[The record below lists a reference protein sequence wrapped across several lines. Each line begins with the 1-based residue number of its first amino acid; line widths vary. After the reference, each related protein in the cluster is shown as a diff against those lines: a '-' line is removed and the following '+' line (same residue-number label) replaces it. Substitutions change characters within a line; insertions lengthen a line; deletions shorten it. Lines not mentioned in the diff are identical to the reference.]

1 MPTSSAGDPRNDGGS
16 GNGPENESG
25 NPFIRFKNHVDDNI
39 QRGFETWTSFLWTL
53 PTTLDSHL
61 RRQGDSSSAAPAI
74 TRDMSSTAP
83 RGSGII
89 PTADRDEDGGGSESA
104 TDLDCVYNWAVHSP
118 YSPLNLQH
126 LRQPVPRDTPHY
138 FHISFTFPPW
148 SSSSSSSSPSS
159 SSPSSDPRFTFRDAF
174 EDLLFVSAG
183 YPLPDLNGR
192 LFGRAFEE
200 FSGWRLFRLPGER
213 GLHVADWTTK
223 LGHLGLWHSYFP
235 RLAVPEPER
244 HEWGLWRDPWFAAR
258 RRWLQ
263 AENSADGRGSKL
275 MFKPSKDGFGGWD
288 KVWDWGWNGKE
299 SNEWSRYALGSE
311 EEAPPK
317 RNTATPSD
325 EGVTAPPPQQPET
338 EEDLYSTAAAFA
350 APGGY
355 HQPNAVIT
363 SANKTTTAAADQQ
376 PMNSETTETTENPD
390 GGRTIRTVRRH
401 ENRASGRTEVAT
413 TTERYDA
420 DGNLVSRS
428 KSTTST
434 RTWSGSPGSVE
445 GRWDSPVRRLDFRI
459 GGNREDERISH
470 DGAEAK
476 ATSAKSRQQKGG
488 WFWH

>member
-1 MPTSSAGDPRNDGGS
+1 MPTSAGDPRNDGGS
-16 GNGPENESG
+16 GNGPESRSG

-39 QRGFETWTSFLWTL
+39 QRGFETWSSFLWTL
-53 PTTLDSHL
+53 PTTLDLHL
-61 RRQGDSSSAAPAI
+61 RRQDDSSSATPVI
-74 TRDMSSTAP
+74 TRDMSPTAP

-89 PTADRDEDGGGSESA
+89 PSSDHHEDGGSSESA
-104 TDLDCVYNWAVHSP
+104 TDLDGVYNWAVHSP

-138 FHISFTFPPW
+138 FHFSFTFPPW

-159 SSPSSDPRFTFRDAF
+159 DPQFTFRDAF

-183 YPLPDLNGR
+183 YPLPDVNGR

-223 LGHLGLWHSYFP
+223 LGLLGLWHSYFP

-244 HEWGLWRDPWFAAR
+244 HEWGLSRDPWFAAR

-263 AENSADGRGSKL
+263 AAENSADGTGSKL

-288 KVWDWGWNGKE
+288 KVWGWGWNGKA
-299 SNEWSRYALGSE
+299 SNECPTYALGDE
-311 EEAPPK
+311 EEASPK
-317 RNTATPSD
+317 RNAATPSD

-350 APGGY
+350 VLGGY
-355 HQPNAVIT
+355 QQPKAVIA
-363 SANKTTTAAADQQ
+363 SADKTTAAAADQQQ
-376 PMNSETTETTENPD
+376 PMNSETTETTENLD

-401 ENRASGRTEVAT
+401 EDKASGRTEVTT

-420 DGNLVSRS
+420 DDNLVSRS

-434 RTWSGSPGSVE
+434 RTWSGAPGSVE
-445 GRWDSPVRRLDFRI
+445 GRWGGPVQRLDFWM
-459 GGNREDERISH
+459 GGKREDERTSN

-476 ATSAKSRQQKGG
+476 APPAKSGQQKGG

>member
-1 MPTSSAGDPRNDGGS
+1 MPISAGDPRNDGGS
-16 GNGPENESG
+16 GNGPESRSG

-39 QRGFETWTSFLWTL
+39 QRGFETWSSFLWTL

-61 RRQGDSSSAAPAI
+61 RRPDDSSSAAPVI
-74 TRDMSSTAP
+74 TRDMSPTAP
-83 RGSGII
+83 RSSGII
-89 PTADRDEDGGGSESA
+89 PSSDHHEDRGSSESA
-104 TDLDCVYNWAVHSP
+104 TDLDGVYNWAVHSP

-138 FHISFTFPPW
+138 FHFSFTFPLW

-159 SSPSSDPRFTFRDAF
+159 DPQFTFRDAF

-200 FSGWRLFRLPGER
+200 FSGWRLFRPPGER

-244 HEWGLWRDPWFAAR
+244 HEWGLSRDPWFAAR

-263 AENSADGRGSKL
+263 AAENSADGTGPKL
-275 MFKPSKDGFGGWD
+275 MFKPSKDDFGGWD
-288 KVWDWGWNGKE
+288 KVWDWGWNGKA
-299 SNEWSRYALGSE
+299 SNECPRYALGDE

-317 RNTATPSD
+317 RNAATPSD
-325 EGVTAPPPQQPET
+325 EGVTAPPRQQPET

-350 APGGY
+350 VPGGY
-355 HQPNAVIT
+355 QQPKAVT
-363 SANKTTTAAADQQ
+363 ASADKARAAAADQQQ

-401 ENRASGRTEVAT
+401 EDRASGRTEVAT

-434 RTWSGSPGSVE
+434 RTWSGAPGSAE
-445 GRWDSPVRRLDFRI
+445 GRWDGSVKRLDFWM
-459 GGNREDERISH
+459 GGNREDERTSD
-470 DGAEAK
+470 DGAESK
-476 ATSAKSRQQKGG
+476 ATPARSGQQKGG

>member
-1 MPTSSAGDPRNDGGS
+1 MPTSAGDPRNDGGS
-16 GNGPENESG
+16 GNGPGRGSG

-53 PTTLDSHL
+53 PTALDSHL
-61 RRQGDSSSAAPAI
+61 RRQSDSSSAVPVT
-74 TRDMSSTAP
+74 TRDMLPTAP

-89 PTADRDEDGGGSESA
+89 PSSDRGEDRDGSEST
-104 TDLDCVYNWAVHSP
+104 TDLDGVYNWAVHSP

-126 LRQPVPRDTPHY
+126 LRQPVPRDTLHY

-148 SSSSSSSSPSS
+148 SSSPSS
-159 SSPSSDPRFTFRDAF
+159 SSPSSDPQFTFRDAF

-200 FSGWRLFRLPGER
+200 FLGWRLFRPPGER

-235 RLAVPEPER
+235 CLAVPEPER

-263 AENSADGRGSKL
+263 GDNSANGTGTKL
-275 MFKPSKDGFGGWD
+275 VFKTSKDEFGGWD
-288 KVWDWGWNGKE
+288 KVWDWGWNGKA
-299 SNEWSRYALGSE
+299 SNEWPRYALGDE

-325 EGVTAPPPQQPET
+325 EGVIAPPSQQPET
-338 EEDLYSTAAAFA
+338 EEDLYSTPAAFA
-350 APGGY
+350 VPGGY
-355 HQPNAVIT
+355 QQPKAAIT
-363 SANKTTTAAADQQ
+363 SAGKTTAAAADQQQ

-390 GGRTIRTVRRH
+390 GGKTVRTVRRQ
-401 ENRASGRTEVAT
+401 EDRASGRTDVAT

-434 RTWSGSPGSVE
+434 RTWSGAPGSVE
-445 GRWDSPVRRLDFRI
+445 GRWDGPVQRLDSWM
-459 GGNREDERISH
+459 GGNREDERTSR

-476 ATSAKSRQQKGG
+476 ATSARSGQQKGG